1 MALKRG
7 DIAIV
12 AQGELGRPRP
22 VVIVQAGELGE
33 MTTSVLA
40 CPITSTL
47 MERLS
52 IRPTLQPDGNSGL
65 RVQSQI
71 MTDKLFAAR
80 RDRIRRVIGALDA
93 PTREQLDRALLIVLG
108 LARS

>member
-12 AQGELGRPRP
+12 TQGELGRPRP
-22 VVIVQAGELGE
+22 VVIVQADELGE

-40 CPITSTL
+40 CPVTSTL
-47 MERLS
+47 TERLS
-52 IRPTLQPDGNSGL
+52 VRPTMQPDADNGL

-80 RDRIRRVIGALDA
+80 RNRIRRVIGTLDA
-93 PTREQLDRALLIVLG
+93 PTRKQLDRALLIILG
-108 LARS
+108 LARR